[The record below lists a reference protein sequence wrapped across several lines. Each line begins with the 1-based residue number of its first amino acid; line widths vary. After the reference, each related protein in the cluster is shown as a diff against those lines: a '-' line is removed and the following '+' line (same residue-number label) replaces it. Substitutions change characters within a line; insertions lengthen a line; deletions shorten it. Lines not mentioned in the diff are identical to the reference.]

1 MAASTPNNFTL
12 QARDWEALIGIVSQT
27 SDPEILNIVFNLQT
41 QYNALVTKPITT
53 TPITVATTEDVI
65 VKFQTYLF
73 GNTILNIATDTGAS
87 AFTRIMAAVRAANNA
102 ADNYIA
108 TSLAANDATYAAS
121 AANIRKN
128 GRKTVMMLT
137 YDNT

>member
-1 MAASTPNNFTL
+1 MAASTANNLTL

-41 QYNALVTKPITT
+41 QYNALVTKP
-53 TPITVATTEDVI
+53 TPTSNITVPTTEDVI

-73 GNTILNIATDTGAS
+73 GQSIMNIATDLSGN
-87 AFTRIMAAVRAANNA
+87 AFTRIMAALRAANNT
-102 ADNYIA
+102 ADNYISTQLAVNDTSYTA
-108 TSLAANDATYAAS
+108 T

-128 GRKTVMMLT
+128 GRRTIMMIT
-137 YDNT
+137 YDNN